1 MIFAHPHF
9 RKWRGF
15 TLVEL
20 LVVIA
25 IIGILIALLLP
36 AVQAARGAARRAQCS
51 NNFKQAGLG
60 LHNYLSTRKC
70 FPPGTLYDRSTW
82 PAACGPRPGT
92 GAGNKVGNFP
102 GDYCWA
108 SLILPF
114 LEEQAVSGGFDYA
127 KTPFDNTGPVG
138 KTNYDISAIP
148 IKTYQCPDDPQ
159 AGELVDCCGLV
170 THGSVDDQDVQHT
183 SMAAVADT
191 HDQLC
196 VWPIPKVYNAQGGK
210 LPPHAIYSNGAF
222 GNIGAARPK
231 DFTDGLTKTLF
242 VGEVLGK
249 GANTYKGH
257 YWAARNMCDVAGG
270 INGPDTEVGGA
281 YPEDAAPKYG
291 WRGTGFASLH
301 PGGCHFLLGDGSTK
315 FFSETISQTTL
326 ERLTTRSGGEA
337 VEQF

>member
-1 MIFAHPHF
+1 M
-9 RKWRGF
+9 RKKRLGF

-36 AVQAARGAARRAQCS
+36 AVQAARAAARRTQCA

-60 LHNYLSTRKC
+60 LHNYLSARKY
-70 FPPGTLYDRSTW
+70 FPPGALYERSTW
-82 PAACGPRPGT
+82 PAVCGPRPVT
-92 GAGNKVGNFP
+92 AAGNKLGNFP

-108 SLILPF
+108 SLILPY
-114 LEEQAVSGGFDYA
+114 LEEQGTSSGFDYT
-127 KTPFDNTGPVG
+127 KTPFDNTGTAG

-159 AGELVDCCGLV
+159 AGELVDCCGAW
-170 THGSVDDQDVQHT
+170 THGTHGDQDVQHT

-196 VWPIPKVYNAQGGK
+196 TWPIPKVYAAQGAKGV
-210 LPPHAIYSNGAF
+210 PPGPDTVYSNGAF
-222 GNIGAARPK
+222 GNINAARIK

-249 GANTYKGH
+249 GADTYKGH
-257 YWAARNMCDVAGG
+257 YWVARNMCDVAGG
-270 INGPDTEVGGA
+270 INGPDTVVGGA
-281 YPEDAAPKYG
+281 FPEDAAPKYG
-291 WRGTGFASLH
+291 WRGTGFASRH
-301 PGGCHFLLGDGSTK
+301 SGGCHFMMGDGSTR
-315 FFSETISQTTL
+315 FISETISQTTL
-326 ERLTTRSGGEA
+326 EYLTTRAGGDTA
-337 VEQF
+337 QDF